1 MAKVNF
7 SKVEDAF
14 DKGVQKLFIDN
25 LAELAAIAN
34 LTQDPKSSLSSE
46 EIEEIIVRF
55 RKELEKL
62 KKQNVQLYELLNL
75 TKAEEERFSLASN
88 EFMQQDWL
96 RLKDLKLRID
106 ELKRELHGKESM
118 TPENV
123 EANESIVTK
132 ERQRHINKRFNV
144 RDDWLPLH

>member
-7 SKVEDAF
+7 KKVEDEF

-25 LAELAAIAN
+25 LAELATIAN
-34 LTQDPKSSLSSE
+34 LTQDPKSRLSSQ
-46 EIEEIIVRF
+46 EIEEIIIRF

-62 KKQNVQLYELLNL
+62 KKQNVQLYEMLNL
-75 TKAEEERFSLASN
+75 TQAEEERFAIPSH

-106 ELKRELHGKESM
+106 ELKRELHGKEST